1 MESKTKKWGEIKW
14 GDVEEA
20 DKDEKVDLKG
30 RIQESSSSSS
40 SSTSTKSGTEPIR
53 TIVEYYINEK
63 QQRVKVTKT
72 VKLVKKL
79 TKVNKNVIE
88 RRKWKKFGDC
98 EGLPS
103 GPEANVTYKS
113 TEIINMN
120 LRPKKLG
127 EDEHTENENKDNVPT
142 VNCRLCG
149 ETGHWTLKCPKRS
162 SIKPTNLD
170 TEGYNEEKSSMNSSS
185 NMSGGSGSSSN
196 GAGGKYIPVWKRPG
210 GGGQASS
217 SSSSGEDQS
226 TLRVTNLSEDTTEQ
240 DLSDLFRRFG
250 HTSRIYLAKDRLT
263 NKSRG
268 FAFINYTH
276 REDAQ
281 AAIDKLNGHGYD
293 HLILQVEWAKPREE
307 KPREGGPN
315 ASSQLR
321 EERGGSGGG
330 GQERSRPAPFR
341 PRDRLEK
348 RSL

>member
-14 GDVEEA
+14 GDVEEG
-20 DKDEKVDLKG
+20 DKDEKLESKSRPTQD
-30 RIQESSSSSS
+30 SSSSSS
-40 SSTSTKSGTEPIR
+40 SYTTKSSSDSSGIR
-53 TIVEYYINEK
+53 TITEFYVNEK
-63 QQRVKVTKT
+63 QQRVKVTRT
-72 VKLVKKL
+72 VKMVKKL
-79 TKVNKNVIE
+79 TKINKNVIE

-103 GPEANVTYKS
+103 GPESNVTYKS

-120 LRPKKLG
+120 LKPKKQG
-127 EDEHTENENKDNVPT
+127 EEEHHAEEKDNVPL
-142 VNCRLCG
+142 VVCRLCG
-149 ETGHWTLKCPKRS
+149 ETGHWTLKCPKRD
-162 SIKPTNLD
+162 SIKPRNLD
-170 TEGYNEEKSSMNSSS
+170 TDGYTEEKTSNNSSS
-185 NMSGGSGSSSN
+185 LSSSSGTN
-196 GAGGKYIPVWKRPG
+196 SSSAANGKYVPVWKRG
-210 GGGQASS
+210 GAQSVGERQGSV
-217 SSSSGEDQS
+217 GEDQS

-293 HLILQVEWAKPREE
+293 HLILQVEWAKPRED
-307 KPREGGPN
+307 KPREGGPG
-315 ASSQLR
+315 APPQQKDD
-321 EERGGSGGG
+321 RGG
-330 GQERSRPAPFR
+330 QDRPRPAGFR
-341 PRDRLEK
+341 PLRDRLEK

>member
-20 DKDEKVDLKG
+20 DKDEKLELKG
-30 RIQESSSSSS
+30 RAPQDSSSSSS
-40 SSTSTKSGTEPIR
+40 NKTQTSTDASGIR
-53 TIVEYYINEK
+53 TVTDFYVNEK
-63 QQRVKVTKT
+63 QQRVKVTRTIKM
-72 VKLVKKL
+72 VKKL

-98 EGLPS
+98 EGVPA
-103 GPEANVTYKS
+103 GPESNVTYKS

-120 LRPKKLG
+120 LKPKKQG
-127 EDEHTENENKDNVPT
+127 EEEHVDEKDNVPL
-142 VNCRLCG
+142 VVCRLCG

-162 SIKPTNLD
+162 SIKPGNLD
-170 TEGYNEEKSSMNSSS
+170 TEGFNEEKTTSSS
-185 NMSGGSGSSSN
+185 SAASN
-196 GAGGKYIPVWKRPG
+196 GAASTTGKYVPIWKRGGAQG
-210 GGGQASS
+210 GGGERQPGM
-217 SSSSGEDQS
+217 GEDQS

-250 HTSRIYLAKDRLT
+250 HTSRIYLAKDRMT

-293 HLILQVEWAKPREE
+293 HLILQVEWAKPRED
-307 KPREGGPN
+307 KPREGGPG
-315 ASSQLR
+315 APPAPKGDR
-321 EERGGSGGG
+321 EERGPPGD
-330 GQERSRPAPFR
+330 RDRPAARPAGFR
-341 PRDRLEK
+341 PLRDRLEK